1 MTEHEQRLV
10 RQSKRQRRAITT
22 LMDANERLRDDILR
36 KERELYGLIDANA
49 NLRVER
55 DAADTLLGAAMD
67 ELLAR
72 NGRYEGRS

>member
-22 LMDANERLRDDILR
+22 LMDANERLREDILR
-36 KERELYGLIDANA
+36 KEKELYGLVDTNA

-55 DAADTLLGAAMD
+55 DAADALLGAAMD
-67 ELLAR
+67 ELHASSGH
-72 NGRYEGRS
+72 GR